1 MAVIAQSPD
10 GVITQLVIDPATAS
24 SSTARAGPATAPAPR
39 GEHAAHE
46 YLAIERQGWVN
57 RIGAV
62 PAS

>member
-1 MAVIAQSPD
+1 
-10 GVITQLVIDPATAS
+10 VITQLVIDPATAQLLDRES
-24 SSTARAGPATAPAPR
+24 RPGDRPGTP
-39 GEHAAHE
+39 GEHAADE